1 MLKKPHVL
9 LVANTAWSLFNF
21 RRGLIEYLILNGI
34 KLTVLA
40 PHDLFSEKLNA
51 LGCDVRPIPLSA
63 KGVNPLEDI
72 RLFMFLRN
80 EYEKLQPDFIFHYTI
95 KPNIYGSVAARL
107 CRIPSIAIT
116 TGLGYAFIKN
126 NFVACVARLMYRLSF
141 RFPSEVWFLNAD
153 DRNAFLDF
161 NLMVPEKGVL
171 LKGEGVDLRHFYPQ
185 NQPTASG
192 RFRFLLI
199 ARMLWDKGVGEYVEA
214 ARIVRAKNPN
224 AVFQLLGACDVPN
237 PSAISRSLIAEWE
250 KEGVVEYLGTAEDV
264 RPIIAQ
270 ADCVVLPSYREGVP
284 RTMMES
290 AAMAKPLIVSDAP
303 GCREVVREEVTG
315 YICPVKNAA
324 ELADRCVR
332 MLQLSSVQRAQ
343 MGLAGRR
350 FMEEVFD
357 EEKVIAQYV
366 ATLRKYN
373 ILPR

>member
-1 MLKKPHVL
+1 LIKY
-9 LVANTAWSLFNF
+9 LVKDGVRIT
-21 RRGLIEYLILNGI
+21 I
-34 KLTVLA
+34 VA
-40 PHDLFSEKLNA
+40 PKDGFSEKLA
-51 LGCDVRPIPLSA
+51 ELGCEFIDFSLSP
-63 KGVNPLEDI
+63 KGLNPFREI
-72 RLFMFLRN
+72 RNFFFLR
-80 EYEKLQPDFIFHYTI
+80 KLYATLRPDFVFHYTI
-95 KPNIYGSVAARL
+95 KPNIYGSIAAFFARV
-107 CRIPSIAIT
+107 PAIAVT
-116 TGLGYAFIKN
+116 TGLGYT
-126 NFVACVARLMYRLSF
+126 FVNQNLVAYVARFLYRVAF
-141 RFPSEVWFLNAD
+141 VFPKEVWFLNPD
-153 DRNAFLDF
+153 DRDAFLNF
-161 NLMVPEKGVL
+161 GLVAPEKTVL
-171 LKGEGVDLRHFYPQ
+171 LKGEGVNLKHFFPQ
-185 NQPTASG
+185 ALPRSG
-192 RFRFLLI
+192 GKFCFLLI

-324 ELADRCVR
+324 ELADCCVR